1 MDYRRRSLD
10 GALDALMPSLP
21 AIAIDGAK
29 GVGKSATAM
38 QRVSRTYLL
47 DDPAQRDLVA
57 SDPSL
62 LRSSQGSILL
72 DEWQRLPEVWD
83 VVRRSVDSGVA
94 PGRFLL
100 TGSASETTE
109 QGTHSGAGRIVS
121 LRLRPMA
128 LHERGVE
135 TPTVSLAC
143 LMDGEVDAGISG
155 TTGWTTSDY
164 ADAIARSGFPQVMEA
179 GERAGRALL
188 DGYLLR
194 IIDRDLPEVGLRVR
208 RPEVLRRWI
217 AAYAAASSSTTAY
230 SKIMDAT
237 TGGDG
242 TQPTKV
248 TTIAYRDH
256 LTRIWIL
263 DPVPAWEPTRISLGR
278 LRTAPKHQLVDPALA
293 LRALGMSA
301 KSLLGPRGA
310 HMAGPLFE
318 SLATLSVRA
327 SATAADAHVG
337 HLRTRN
343 GDREVDLIVEGPD
356 GRIVGIEVKLAR
368 SVDDHDVRH
377 LLWLREKLGDDVAD
391 LVVLT
396 TGPEA
401 YRRADGVVV
410 VPLALLGD

>member
-1 MDYRRRSLD
+1 MGYRRRSLD
-10 GALDALMPSLP
+10 SSLDALMPSLP

-29 GVGKSATAM
+29 GVGKSGTAL
-38 QRVSRTYLL
+38 RRASRAYLL
-47 DDPAQRDLVA
+47 DDPAQRELLA

-62 LRSSQGSILL
+62 LNGDQGTVLL
-72 DEWQRLPEVWD
+72 DEWQWLPEVWD
-83 VVRRSVDSGVA
+83 VVRRRVDSGA
-94 PGRFLL
+94 RPGRFLL
-100 TGSASETTE
+100 TGSASESAA

-121 LRLRPMA
+121 LRMRPMA
-128 LHERGVE
+128 VHERGVVE
-135 TPTVSLAC
+135 PTVSLAAM
-143 LMDGEVDAGISG
+143 MDGEGDAKV
-155 TTGWTTSDY
+155 TGMTDWTTSDY
-164 ADAIARSGFPQVMEA
+164 AEALSRSGFPGVMGAEA
-179 GERAGRALL
+179 RAGRVLL
-188 DGYLLR
+188 DSYLLR
-194 IIDRDLPEVGLRVR
+194 IIDRDLPEVGLKVR
-208 RPEVLRRWI
+208 RPGVLRRWI

-230 SKIMDAT
+230 AKIMDAT

-242 TQPTKV
+242 TQPAKT
-248 TTIAYRDH
+248 TTIAYREH
-256 LTRIWIL
+256 LTQLWVL
-263 DPVPAWEPTRISLGR
+263 DPVPAWEPVRISLGR
-278 LRTAPKHQLVDPALA
+278 LQQAPKHQLVDPALA

-301 KSLLGPRGA
+301 KTLMGPRGA

-343 GDREVDLIVEGPD
+343 GDRVVDLIVEGPD

-401 YRRADGVVV
+401 YRRADGVAV